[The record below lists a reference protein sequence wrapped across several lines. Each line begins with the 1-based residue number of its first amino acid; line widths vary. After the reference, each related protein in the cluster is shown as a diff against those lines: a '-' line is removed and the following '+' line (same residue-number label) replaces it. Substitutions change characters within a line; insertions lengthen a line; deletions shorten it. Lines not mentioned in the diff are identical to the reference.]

1 MNVLLQKL
9 QAVRA
14 RKRARERRHRLDTGK
29 LTKREAQQKLGV
41 AWAGDDFCALL
52 SKLLR
57 ARGASLHISSRGRRG
72 RVWAKVD
79 GQEHDLIT
87 CSDQARTATSLFQAS
102 DIGRRI
108 ADVIALEG
116 VVVGVRWESD
126 RLYFWVTH
134 PDAAMDMSW
143 TIIGVLHGHQAE
155 YPLEDA

>member
-1 MNVLLQKL
+1 MNVILQKL

-14 RKRARERRHRLDTGK
+14 RKRARERRHRLNTGK
-29 LTKREAQQKLGV
+29 LTKRDAQQKLGV

-79 GQEHDLIT
+79 GQEYDLIT

-108 ADVIALEG
+108 ADIIAIEG

-143 TIIGVLHGHQAE
+143 TIIGVLHGYQAE
-155 YPLEDA
+155 YPLEDE

>member
-1 MNVLLQKL
+1 MNALLQKL

-14 RKRARERRHRLDTGK
+14 HKRARERRHRLNTGK
-29 LTKREAQQKLGV
+29 LNRREELQQVAV
-41 AWAGDDFCALL
+41 AWAGDDFCRLL

-72 RVWAKVD
+72 RVWVKVD

-108 ADVIALEG
+108 ATIIANEG

-143 TIIGVLHGHQAE
+143 TIIGVLHGYQAE
-155 YPLEDA
+155 YPMEES